1 MMAKSLLATGQPKEA
16 MNYFNKSMKINPK
29 HASALNN
36 LGVSLYKFKYVKLL
50 LLMTKVQWIIYLFYK
65 FILEGSKS
73 FRKFV

>member
-16 MNYFNKSMKINPK
+16 MNYFNKSMKIHPK

-50 LLMTKVQWIIYLFYK
+50 LLMTKVQ
-65 FILEGSKS
+65 
-73 FRKFV
+73 